1 MRFQER
7 KVLLASI
14 KEVLAKKLELPTSAS
29 VENIGSVFFI
39 CGKPFMP
46 FREFIERVNSV
57 FAEFS
62 SDNFSVLDMDAHYFV
77 GGYSYAEKLFVIFGG
92 DYKVNGQAGN
102 GSYLWQSA
110 IYDHDVW
117 EDALFDEKS
126 AVERATPLDKE
137 EVIAFLF

>member
-14 KEVLAKKLELPTSAS
+14 KEVLVKKLELPTSAS

-92 DYKVNGQAGN
+92 EYRPNSRAGN
-102 GSYLWQSA
+102 GSYLWRSA

-117 EDALFDEKS
+117 EDALFDEKN
-126 AVERATPLDKE
+126 AAKNAKPLEKE
-137 EVIAFLF
+137 NVTDFLF